1 MKPNKT
7 EPILY
12 TKESLQAEQRQ
23 LKATIIAQE
32 AALRQKVKVLPGE
45 LFYAGVGAIVPTI
58 LTGKISHTV
67 LGAGR
72 TLINKVVDNK
82 TNANDSKLVALAK
95 QAGLFTLLKIG
106 FNAFMKRKI

>member
-1 MKPNKT
+1 MKQGKT
-7 EPILY
+7 EPIIY
-12 TKESLQAEQRQ
+12 TKESLQAEQRR
-23 LKATIIAQE
+23 LKAVIREQE
-32 AALRQKVKVLPGE
+32 AALRQKVKMLPGE

-58 LTGKISHTV
+58 LTGKISHSV

-82 TNANDSKLVALAK
+82 TNANDSKLVALVK

-106 FNAFMKRKI
+106 FNAFMKRKV